1 MGNALVLSTNPQA
14 CARGGLRPAQPARRT
29 VRTCRIGEA
38 GTAPTSTAKS
48 RIDAV
53 PHTVLGTH
61 AGAVFQSLPNASMCA
76 VARGDDDCPAVFVRA
91 LHGSGAGLQSLRS
104 RPDLLRT
111 RLCTVG
117 AARRPARGWPALPG
131 QPPRSSEHAARAG
144 RYRARQKNVTHQ
156 GSPPHRADDL
166 VMASAVVSASKPP
179 SASPGKVARQS
190 PSHRSGSWS
199 CHWCGCRCPP
209 FVRREFLRR
218 RTGSIR
224 RQTWPRRTA

>member
-1 MGNALVLSTNPQA
+1 MGNRALALTLLISRLFRSSAAAVGPGGLWATLLCCPQIH
-14 CARGGLRPAQPARRT
+14 RLLGGGLRPAQPARRA

-117 AARRPARGWPALPG
+117 AARRPARGWPALPA
-131 QPPRSSEHAARAG
+131 QPPPSNEPCGASRSLSRP
-144 RYRARQKNVTHQ
+144 T
-156 GSPPHRADDL
+156 
-166 VMASAVVSASKPP
+166 
-179 SASPGKVARQS
+179 
-190 PSHRSGSWS
+190 
-199 CHWCGCRCPP
+199 
-209 FVRREFLRR
+209 
-218 RTGSIR
+218 
-224 RQTWPRRTA
+224 